1 MSCISSIRRW
11 LSVPAGVAQNCWQPP
26 PPPSSANWAKGG
38 PSADMCSAVGWL
50 SFRRIVDI
58 PFETCVAALEGWRH
72 EGHHTEL
79 QLGQSTLRGPVE
91 HDRGSGTCRVEVRL
105 ARGPLRPLLRMR
117 LDIDCWS
124 SSPSGSALE
133 LIPCG
138 RVRATARYFR
148 AGHLLLD
155 SLTRSLQ
162 LERQIQALDLPAGQ
176 PSDPARAL
184 RGPRDLPQPT
194 ALHQ

>member
-1 MSCISSIRRW
+1 MRTSKKQAGLSRRR
-11 LSVPAGVAQNCWQPP
+11 LLTGAELTG
-26 PPPSSANWAKGG
+26 
-38 PSADMCSAVGWL
+38 ADTGMCADPGLV

-58 PFETCVAALEGWRH
+58 PFEACVAVLESWRLQ
-72 EGHHTEL
+72 GHDSEL
-79 QLGQSTLRGPVE
+79 HIGQSRLRGPVK

-117 LDIDCWS
+117 LDVDCWS
-124 SSPSGSALE
+124 SSPPGSALE

-138 RVRATARYFR
+138 CVRATASYFR

-162 LERQIQALDLPAGQ
+162 PGRQIEVFDLPAGQ

-184 RGPRDLPQPT
+184 RGNRDLPQPA
-194 ALHQ
+194 ALHR

>member
-1 MSCISSIRRW
+1 MTINKKQAHVFRW
-11 LSVPAGVAQNCWQPP
+11 RLLTGTGLAGA
-26 PPPSSANWAKGG
+26 GT
-38 PSADMCSAVGWL
+38 DMCSGPGWL

-58 PFETCVAALEGWRH
+58 PFEACVAALESWRLQ
-72 EGHHTEL
+72 GHDSEL
-79 QLGQSTLRGPVE
+79 HVGRSRLRGPVKY
-91 HDRGSGTCRVEVRL
+91 DRGSGTCRVEVRL

-117 LDIDCWS
+117 LDVDCWS
-124 SSPSGSALE
+124 SSPPGSTLE
-133 LIPCG
+133 LIPRG
-138 RVRATARYFR
+138 RVRATANYFR

-162 LERQIQALDLPAGQ
+162 LERQIQALNLPAGQ

-184 RGPRDLPQPT
+184 RGSRDLPQPA